1 MDLPDYTTFIQ
12 LLNFLILIFLMN
24 MIVYRP
30 VRKIL
35 ARRKDLMD
43 DSAKSARELMEKAD
57 AASAKLESN
66 MYETGKEGQQEKE
79 KIKTTGLEAEERML
93 NEARLSTED
102 VIATAREEIGEKL
115 VSARHSLQSELQD
128 FSRDLAGRILGRQI

>member
-1 MDLPDYTTFIQ
+1 MDLPDYTTLIQ

-43 DSAKSARELMEKAD
+43 DSAKAARELVQKAD
-57 AASAKLESN
+57 AASVKLESN
-66 MYETGKEGQQEKE
+66 MYETGKEGQHEKE

-102 VIATAREEIGEKL
+102 VISTAREEIGERL

-128 FSRDLAGRILGRQI
+128 FSRDLAVRILGRQI